1 MAQFDFAKVR
11 DEVIDNIGSLISERA
26 KNELL
31 GWFKDTALPYA
42 EQVADA
48 YITALKKE
56 AAEETGWCK
65 VRDSIVL
72 PLLIETSEFLAE
84 KALAFLAEKAKAEEA
99 AAQAA

>member
-1 MAQFDFAKVR
+1 MAQFDFTKAR
-11 DEVIDNIGSLISERA
+11 DEVIANVGSLVSDKA

-31 GWFKDTALPYA
+31 CWFKDTALPYA

-48 YITALKKE
+48 YVTTLKKE
-56 AAEETGWCK
+56 AENETGWCK

-72 PLLIETSEFLAE
+72 PLLIETSEFLTE
-84 KALAFLAEKAKAEEA
+84 KALTFLADKAKEEEA